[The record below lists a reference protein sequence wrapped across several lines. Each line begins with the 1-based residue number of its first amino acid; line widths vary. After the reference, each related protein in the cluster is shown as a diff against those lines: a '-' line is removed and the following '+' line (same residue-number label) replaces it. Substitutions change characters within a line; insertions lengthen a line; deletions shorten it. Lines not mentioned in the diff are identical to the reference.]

1 MPINESKVE
10 DLRGVF
16 LDLDFFWADD
26 ADYLAVFI
34 GNEYSAENSHH
45 GLAVH
50 FLLAPDTELSDELLL
65 SVCNQRE
72 RQLIFGYEF
81 FVRRLVLDAHSD
93 DHIAQREEALIVV
106 PNVASLRRASGSAV
120 LRINI

>member
-10 DLRGVF
+10 DLRRVF

-34 GNEYSAENSHH
+34 GNECSAENSHH

-72 RQLIFGYEF
+72 RQLIFGYKF
-81 FVRRLVLDAHSD
+81 NKI
-93 DHIAQREEALIVV
+93 IA
-106 PNVASLRRASGSAV
+106 NY
-120 LRINI
+120 